1 MAAVKKAEKAEKK
14 AKQKEDKKP
23 VPKAGR
29 IVSYD
34 KLDSAIRKLFDAAY
48 PDGGEEY
55 AVRYPKPNGD
65 FFYAVPFDT
74 ETEHFLVKVDV
85 KIDMSYDVDDDKVFY
100 GGDGGDMDGAPEAPT
115 TDVDDLADSLADDF
129 NDPA

>member
-1 MAAVKKAEKAEKK
+1 MKVAMATGKKAEKK
-14 AKQKEDKKP
+14 ADKKTA
-23 VPKAGR
+23 PKAGR

-34 KLDSAIRKLFDAAY
+34 KLDSVVRKLFDEAY

-55 AVRYPKPNGD
+55 AIRYPKPNGD

-85 KIDMSYDVDDDKVFY
+85 KIDMSYDVDDDKGFY
-100 GGDGGDMDGAPEAPT
+100 GGEGDDVDGASEAPT
-115 TDVDDLADSLADDF
+115 TDVDDLADTLADDF
-129 NDPA
+129 NDPS